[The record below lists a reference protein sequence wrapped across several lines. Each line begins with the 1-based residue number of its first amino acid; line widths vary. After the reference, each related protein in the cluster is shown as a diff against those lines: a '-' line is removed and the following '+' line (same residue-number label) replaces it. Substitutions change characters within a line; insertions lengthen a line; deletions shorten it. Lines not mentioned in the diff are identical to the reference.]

1 MEEDIVNYI
10 KNSISKQKIKN
21 KIEELKENTCIYS
34 GGECVE
40 IEGDYWEVE
49 GIIKVLEELLKEE

>member
-21 KIEELKENTCIYS
+21 KIEELKEKTCIYS
-34 GGECVE
+34 GGDCVK
-40 IEGDYWEVE
+40 IEGVYWEVG